1 MLSILKEIGKYT
13 LLMQRVFS
21 KPERRGVYWRLFI
34 AEIWKLGID
43 SLGIIIIIS
52 GFMGMVVTI
61 QTAAQ
66 ITSSFIPAYLVG
78 FTSRQSTILEF
89 SPTILA
95 LILAGKIGSNIAS
108 ELGTMRVTEQIDAL
122 EIMGINSAGYLIMP
136 KILGLM
142 FIMPFLVIVSIFVSI
157 FFGYFICEIA
167 DIVPPAQFIYGLQ
180 YDFIPYHVTYSLI
193 KSVVFA
199 FFITS
204 ISAYFGFYAK
214 GSALEVGKSSTK
226 AVVYSSIVILI
237 FNYILT
243 QLLLA

>member
-1 MLSILKEIGKYT
+1 MLKTLQEIGKYI
-13 LLMQRVFS
+13 LFLQKVFTR
-21 KPERRGVYWRLFI
+21 PERAVIYWRLFV

-66 ITSSFIPAYLVG
+66 ITSGWIPAYLVG
-78 FTSRQSTILEF
+78 FTARQSSILEF
-89 SPTILA
+89 SPTILS

-122 EIMGINSAGYLIMP
+122 EIMGINSAGYLVMP

-142 FIMPFLVIVSIFVSI
+142 VIMPFLVVVSIFVSI
-157 FFGYFICEIA
+157 FFGYLICEMAEI
-167 DIVPPAQFIYGLQ
+167 ITPAQYIYGLQ

-204 ISAYFGFYAK
+204 IAAYFGYYAR

-237 FNYILT
+237 WNYVLT